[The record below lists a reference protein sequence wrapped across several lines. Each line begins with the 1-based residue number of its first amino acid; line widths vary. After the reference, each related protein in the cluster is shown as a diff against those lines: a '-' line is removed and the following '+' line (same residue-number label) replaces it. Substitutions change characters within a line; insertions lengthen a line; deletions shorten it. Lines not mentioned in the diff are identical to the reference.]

1 MPAITIQSLELTD
14 EQKEIVAD
22 KFITILSEVT
32 KVPKDR
38 IYLFFDGYTLD
49 NAAADGILF
58 SKRPPKIAVGKFS
71 QNKEKKRF
79 EYTGSLYR

>member
-14 EQKEIVAD
+14 GQKEIVAD

-49 NAAADGILF
+49 NAAADGVLF

-71 QNKEKKRF
+71 QNKEK
-79 EYTGSLYR
+79 EGE

>member
-22 KFITILSEVT
+22 KFITIFSEVT

-38 IYLFFDGYTLD
+38 IYLFFDGYPLD
-49 NAAADGILF
+49 CAAADGILF
-58 SKRPPKIAVGKFS
+58 SKRPPKLAVGKFN
-71 QNKEKKRF
+71 QPTKEK
-79 EYTGSLYR
+79 

>member
-14 EQKEIVAD
+14 EQKEILAD
-22 KFITILSEVT
+22 KYITIFSEIS

-49 NAAADGILF
+49 NAACNGEMFA
-58 SKRPPKIAVGKFS
+58 KHPPKLAIGKFS
-71 QNKEKKRF
+71 QQKQGE
-79 EYTGSLYR
+79 